1 MWNNKNFLTLSFAV
15 TADMI
20 EPFLEGKTMEEAIE
34 KKKLYYVDLTYMEG
48 MEVTKGSKV
57 GLDTAPICYIFLG

>member
-1 MWNNKNFLTLSFAV
+1 
-15 TADMI
+15 MI

-48 MEVTKGSKV
+48 MEVTKGSEV
-57 GLDTAPICYIFLG
+57 GLDTAPISHIFLG